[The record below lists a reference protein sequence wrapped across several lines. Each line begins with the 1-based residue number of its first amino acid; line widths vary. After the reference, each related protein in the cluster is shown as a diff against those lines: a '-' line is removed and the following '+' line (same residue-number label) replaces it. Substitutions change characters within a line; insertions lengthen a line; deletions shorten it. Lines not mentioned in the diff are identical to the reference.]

1 MGHTVLLKAS
11 SLRNDEGQ
19 NARIY
24 FTEDKFR
31 EKTLPKDADENAKAA
46 FRRNFLIP
54 KGAPAMDAILEAV
67 EAAATE
73 KFGKAVAE
81 KWMEK
86 NIGEGAAINDHCA
99 IRDGDERDEVG
110 EDFAGHFFINAKTYR
125 RDLVMSAKGVEIGDA
140 LDEDAEGDELEDD
153 DVAPYSGCHIKALKL
168 EVWAYQ
174 HGKKNGISVNVLGW
188 RVKDDEA
195 AVMESTGG
203 ESASKD
209 ELGDDDED
217 DAATTS
223 KAKPKGKA
231 KPSRK

>member
-1 MGHTVLLKAS
+1 MGKSVLLKAS

-19 NARIY
+19 IARCY
-24 FTEDKFR
+24 FNEEKFR
-31 EKTLPKDADENAKAA
+31 EKTLPKDADEKAKAA

-67 EAAATE
+67 EEVAIE
-73 KFGKAVAE
+73 KWGKAVAE

-86 NIGEGAAINDHCA
+86 NIGDGAAINDHCA
-99 IRDGDERDEVG
+99 IRDGDERDEVT

-125 RDLVMSAKGVEIGDA
+125 RDLVLSANNVEIGDS
-140 LDEDAEGDELEDD
+140 LDEDAEGDELEDG

-168 EVWAYQ
+168 EVWAYT

-188 RVKDDEA
+188 RVADDEA
-195 AVMESTGG
+195 PVMESTGG
-203 ESASKD
+203 DTASKD

-217 DAATTS
+217 DTPAKT
-223 KAKPKGKA
+223 KPKGKA
-231 KPSRK
+231 KPKGK